1 MKSKVISAFK
11 TVREKQATAYEAMK
25 KDFGYKS
32 KLAAPRLVKVV
43 VSATTGRS
51 KDKNRNEMVMGRLAK
66 ITGQKPALRAA
77 KKSIAA
83 FKVRA
88 GDKIGV
94 AVTLRGARMFGFL
107 DKFFNVAIPRTR
119 DFRGYEK
126 KSIDE
131 MGNVTL
137 GVKEQTIFPEVSD
150 EEVKDL
156 FGLAIT
162 IVTTAKN
169 KKEATRFFDVIG
181 VPMKKETTLA

>member
-1 MKSKVISAFK
+1 MKSVK
-11 TVREKQATAYEAMK
+11 EKQAGAFDAMK
-25 KDFGYKS
+25 AEFGYKA

-66 ITGQKPALRAA
+66 ITGQKPSLRAA

-83 FKVRA
+83 FKLRE

-94 AVTLRGARMFGFL
+94 AVTLRGARMIGFI

-119 DFRGYEK
+119 DFRGYDK

-131 MGNVTL
+131 MGNITL
-137 GVKEQTIFPEVSD
+137 GVKEQTIFPEAAD
-150 EEVKDL
+150 EDVKDL
-156 FGLAIT
+156 FGLAVT

-169 KKEATRFFDVIG
+169 KKEATRFFEIIG
-181 VPMKKETTLA
+181 TPLNK

>member
-1 MKSKVISAFK
+1 MKSVK
-11 TVREKQATAYEAMK
+11 EKQAQAFETMK
-25 KDFGYKS
+25 GEFGYTA

-66 ITGQKPALRAA
+66 ITGQKPSLRAA

-83 FKVRA
+83 FKLRE

-94 AVTLRGARMFGFL
+94 AVTLRGARMVGFL

-126 KSIDE
+126 KSVDE
-131 MGNVTL
+131 MGNLTL
-137 GVKEQTIFPEVSD
+137 GVKEQSIFPETTD
-150 EEVKDL
+150 EEIKDL
-156 FGLAIT
+156 FGLAVT

-169 KKEATRFFDVIG
+169 KKEATRFFELIG
-181 VPMKKETTLA
+181 TPFKK

>member
-1 MKSKVISAFK
+1 MKSKVISIK
-11 TVREKQATAYEAMK
+11 EKQAVAFDAMK
-25 KDFGYKS
+25 AEFGYKA

-43 VSATTGRS
+43 VVSATTGRA

-66 ITGQKPALRAA
+66 ITGQKASLRAA

-83 FKVRA
+83 FKLRE

-94 AVTLRGARMFGFL
+94 AVTLRGARMTGFL

-150 EEVKDL
+150 EDVKDL
-156 FGLAIT
+156 FGLAVT
-162 IVTTAKN
+162 VVTTAKN
-169 KKEATRFFDVIG
+169 KKEATAFFDILG
-181 VPMKKETTLA
+181 VPFKK

>member
-1 MKSKVISAFK
+1 MK
-11 TVREKQATAYEAMK
+11 TVREKQATAFEIMK
-25 KDFGYKS
+25 GEFGYKA
-32 KLAAPRLVKVV
+32 KLATPRLVKVV

-66 ITGQKPALRAA
+66 ITGQKPSLRAA

-83 FKVRA
+83 FKVRE

-94 AVTLRGARMFGFL
+94 AVTLRGARMMGFL
-107 DKFFNVAIPRTR
+107 DKFINVAIPRTR

-126 KSIDE
+126 KSVDE
-131 MGNVTL
+131 IGNLTL
-137 GVKEQTIFPEVSD
+137 GVKEQSIFPETSD

-156 FGLAIT
+156 FGMAVT

-169 KKEATRFFDVIG
+169 KEEATKFFEIIG
-181 VPMKKETTLA
+181 VPFKK

>member
-1 MKSKVISAFK
+1 MKSKVIPVK
-11 TVREKQATAYEAMK
+11 EKQAGAFDAMK
-25 KDFGYKS
+25 KEFGYKA
-32 KLAAPRLVKVV
+32 KLATPRIVKVV

-66 ITGQKPALRAA
+66 VTGQKPALRSA

-83 FKVRA
+83 FKLRE
-88 GDKIGV
+88 GDKIGI
-94 AVTLRGARMFGFL
+94 AVTLRGARMMGFL

-119 DFRGYEK
+119 DFRGYDR

-137 GVKEQTIFPEVSD
+137 GVKEQTIFPECSD
-150 EEVKDL
+150 EDVKDL
-156 FGLAIT
+156 FGLAVT

-169 KKEATRFFDVIG
+169 KKEATAFFDIIG
-181 VPMKKETTLA
+181 VPFKK

>member
-1 MKSKVISAFK
+1 MKSKFISVKERQASAFD
-11 TVREKQATAYEAMK
+11 AMR
-25 KDFGYKS
+25 KDFGYKA

-51 KDKNRNEMVMGRLAK
+51 KDKNRNEMVMGRIAK
-66 ITGQKPALRAA
+66 ITGQKPSLRAA

-83 FKVRA
+83 FKLRE

-94 AVTLRGARMFGFL
+94 AVTLRGARMLGFL

-119 DFRGYEK
+119 DFRGYDK

-131 MGNVTL
+131 MGNLTL
-137 GVKEQTIFPEVSD
+137 GVKEQTIFPECAD
-150 EEVKDL
+150 EDVKDL
-156 FGLAIT
+156 FGLAVT

-169 KKEATRFFDVIG
+169 KKEATVFFDIIG
-181 VPMKKETTLA
+181 VPFKK